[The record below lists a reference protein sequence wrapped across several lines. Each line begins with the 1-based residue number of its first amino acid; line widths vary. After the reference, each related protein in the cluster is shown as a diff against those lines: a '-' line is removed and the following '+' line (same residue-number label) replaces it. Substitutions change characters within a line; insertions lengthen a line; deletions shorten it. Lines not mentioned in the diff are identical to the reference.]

1 MTRVDI
7 SNPNF
12 PVSWEDSQ
20 RSPAESEDLAPAW
33 IPTQQVSTLLHE
45 LRNPLTTLQTL
56 ARLLQKR
63 LPAEDPNAWIGKS
76 IEQECQHLQGL
87 LHQFEQETST
97 TSAPALMPQLLAP
110 TAFVETLI
118 PAFRA
123 LAEAQSLTLQLHLDP
138 DPPDLPPLSLDPL
151 ALRQVLGNL
160 VDNACKYTPAGG
172 SLWFSLYHRD
182 DEMMIEIADS
192 GYGIDQE
199 NLQRIFEPYYRAHP
213 DQPGHGLGLA
223 ISASLVYRMGGTIEV
238 SSTPG
243 QGSCFQLHFPR
254 QTVKLSEVEHG
265 S

>member
-1 MTRVDI
+1 MTSVDI
-7 SNPNF
+7 SNHNSPI
-12 PVSWEDSQ
+12 SWEGSQ
-20 RSPAESEDLAPAW
+20 RSTVGSEDAAPAW
-33 IPTQQVSTLLHE
+33 IPTQQVATLLHE
-45 LRNPLTTLQTL
+45 VRNPLTTLNTL

-63 LPAEDPNAWIGKS
+63 LPPEDPNAWIGRS
-76 IEQECQHLQGL
+76 IEQECHHLQGL

-97 TSAPALMPQLLAP
+97 ASPPALVLQSLAP

-118 PAFRA
+118 PVFRA
-123 LAEAQSLTLQLHLDP
+123 LAEAQHLTLHLHLDP
-138 DPPDLPPLSLDPL
+138 DPTDLPPLSLDPL

-172 SLWFSLYHRD
+172 GLWFSLYHRN
-182 DEMMIEIADS
+182 EEVIIEIADS
-192 GYGIDQE
+192 GYGIAPE
-199 NLQRIFEPYYRAHP
+199 NLQRIFEPYYRAHLG
-213 DQPGHGLGLA
+213 QPGHGLGLA
-223 ISASLVYRMGGTIEV
+223 ISASLVYRMGGNIEV

>member
-7 SNPNF
+7 SNPNS
-12 PVSWEDSQ
+12 PVSWEDSH
-20 RSPAESEDLAPAW
+20 PAVAEPEGAAPAW
-33 IPTQQVSTLLHE
+33 IPTQQVATLLHE
-45 LRNPLTTLQTL
+45 LRNPLTTLRTL

-63 LPAEDPNAWIGKS
+63 LPPEDPNAWIGKT
-76 IEQECQHLQGL
+76 IEQECHHLQGL
-87 LHQFEQETST
+87 LYQFEQETATASP
-97 TSAPALMPQLLAP
+97 PALVLQSLAP
-110 TAFVETLI
+110 TGFVESLI

-123 LAEAQSLTLQLHLDP
+123 LAEAQHLSLHLHLEP
-138 DPPDLPPLSLDPL
+138 DPPDQSPLALDPL

-172 SLWFSLYHRD
+172 SLWFSLYHR
-182 DEMMIEIADS
+182 EEEVMIEIADS
-192 GYGIDQE
+192 GYGIAAE
-199 NLQRIFEPYYRAHP
+199 NLQHIFEPYYRAHL

-254 QTVKLSEVEHG
+254 QTVKRSEVEHG